1 MKIIYVLIKTVH
13 GKLKIVSSKLR
24 TFEEVEDIHEVY
36 GQYDIVAK
44 IVLESQSEIKKF
56 IQNKLLIVE
65 GIESTETLMA
75 FDEEN

>member
-36 GQYDIVAK
+36 GQYDIVTK